1 MSGMLALIGGAPF
14 AAASQFHPTILQGSQ
29 RPEVL
34 VIPTAAAYEH
44 PDEKVAEAQVCL
56 ESFGATVAS
65 LPVLTRADALDEDNA
80 DRVRQAAV
88 VYLIGSSAQHA
99 KSVFMHSPVFAALV
113 DAWRDG
119 TTIVGSD
126 AGAQILG
133 DPMVDSRGGAFTIG
147 LGLIRRLAVIPQANS
162 WSVEARHRIKELTAP
177 DLAVVAIDES
187 TVAIRDLQG
196 HWRAEGNGDVGVHV
210 GETPVAL
217 VDFVC

>member
-14 AAASQFHPTILQGSQ
+14 AAASQFHSTILQASE

-44 PDEKVAEAQVCL
+44 PDEKVAEAHVCL
-56 ESFGATVAS
+56 ESFGATVTNLS
-65 LPVLTRADALDEDNA
+65 VLARADALDDDNA
-80 DRVRQAAV
+80 DRVRQAAI

-99 KSVFMHSPVFAALV
+99 KSVLTHSPVFAALV

-119 TTIVGSD
+119 ATIVGSD

-133 DPMVDSRGGAFTIG
+133 DPMVDTRGGAFTIG
-147 LGLIRRLAVIPQANS
+147 LGLINRLAIIPQANT

-187 TVAIRDLQG
+187 TVAIRDTQG
-196 HWRAEGNGDVGVHV
+196 HWRVEGQGTVDVHV
-210 GETPVAL
+210 GEIHVDL
-217 VDFVC
+217 VDFVR